1 MKPIYDI
8 LCEKLNP
15 RSGFIQTSSSN
26 DEDTIF
32 FDISWDGDI
41 HFIVTGW
48 MHHGWYYVQR
58 EKQCISPT
66 YVFRKID
73 DKVFSVMQHIVDE
86 IESGKY
92 NNKKT
97 EKEKIKKIAEERNL
111 TSFMNNTKWKELID
125 SIIDEMREIP
135 IKYKTVFD
143 KEEPSMYWTI
153 DTDEHFFHM
162 NMSSIEWFK
171 IGSELKKVVRQGRL
185 IEPQIYISDK
195 KLEIKCILNKFGIPY
210 DYDDIEKCF
219 TVFGY
224 R

>member
-15 RSGFIQTSSSN
+15 RSGDIQTNSSN

-32 FDISWDGDI
+32 FDISWERDL

-48 MHHGWYYVQR
+48 VHHGWYYVQR
-58 EKQCISPT
+58 DKQCISPT
-66 YVFRKID
+66 YFFRKVD
-73 DKVFSVMQHIVDE
+73 DKVLSIMQHIIDE

-97 EKEKIKKIAEERNL
+97 EKEKIKTIVEERNL

-125 SIIDEMREIP
+125 YIMDEMREIP
-135 IKYKTVFD
+135 IKYKTFFD
-143 KEEPSMYWTI
+143 EEEPSMYWKI
-153 DTDEHFFHM
+153 DADEHFFHM
-162 NMSSIEWFK
+162 NMSILEWFK
-171 IGSELKKVVRQGRL
+171 IGSEFKKVVDQGRL
-185 IEPQIYISDK
+185 IDPKINIIDK
-195 KLEIKCILNKFGIPY
+195 RTEIEYMLNRFSIPY
-210 DYDDIEKCF
+210 EYDDVEKCF